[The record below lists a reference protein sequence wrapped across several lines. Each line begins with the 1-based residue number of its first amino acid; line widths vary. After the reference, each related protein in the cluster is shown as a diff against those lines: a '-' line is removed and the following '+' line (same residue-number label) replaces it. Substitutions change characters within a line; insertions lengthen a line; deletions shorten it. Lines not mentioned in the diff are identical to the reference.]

1 MSVCVLHLILKASN
15 AVSISIPRSQLD
27 SKSSL
32 EIDCSSYYTP
42 IDSTMWDHR
51 KMNLMFTLSKQG
63 VNKVLREKV
72 TKKV

>member
-1 MSVCVLHLILKASN
+1 MQSAYQFQDLNLILKVRWKLTA
-15 AVSISIPRSQLD
+15 AHITLLI
-27 SKSSL
+27 
-32 EIDCSSYYTP
+32 P

-72 TKKV
+72 TKKVKFEFSRRK

>member
-32 EIDCSSYYTP
+32 EIDYSSYYTP

>member
-1 MSVCVLHLILKASN
+1 MQSAYQFQDLNLILK
-15 AVSISIPRSQLD
+15 VRW
-27 SKSSL
+27 K
-32 EIDCSSYYTP
+32 DCSSYYTP
-42 IDSTMWDHR
+42 LDSTMWDHR